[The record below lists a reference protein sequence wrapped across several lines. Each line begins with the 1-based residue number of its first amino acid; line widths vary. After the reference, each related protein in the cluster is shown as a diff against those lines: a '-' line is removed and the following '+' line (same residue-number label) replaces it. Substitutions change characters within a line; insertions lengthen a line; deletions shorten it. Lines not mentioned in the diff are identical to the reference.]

1 MAAKIEQTT
10 INVNRIIGDNY
21 WFFAHDGERIIHEPT
36 FVEMGTTESSH
47 QLFVADTEQECLD
60 EIQNLDLNA

>member
-1 MAAKIEQTT
+1 MAATIEQTT

-36 FVEMGTTESSH
+36 FVDLGTTESVH
-47 QLFVADTEQECLD
+47 QLFVADTEAECLA
-60 EIQNLDLNA
+60 EVTRLGLV